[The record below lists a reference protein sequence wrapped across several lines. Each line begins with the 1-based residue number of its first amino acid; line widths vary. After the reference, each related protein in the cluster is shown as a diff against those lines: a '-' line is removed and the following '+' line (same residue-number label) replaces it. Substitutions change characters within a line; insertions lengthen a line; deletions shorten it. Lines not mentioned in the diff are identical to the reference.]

1 MRFFS
6 LPVCFALIAAS
17 SAGAIPTCC
26 GKDSAATVAVTAEAS
41 PKSSSQPRATNPAL
55 PRVDTMRELQ
65 SEAIKKQSA
74 DWGHWGHIPSRY
86 STWLNHSNRLIPI
99 YTFGI
104 TLDPL
109 REEGSVYSDPARLE
123 KLYGKVPTNTV
134 NPTAAYF
141 DQTDVYRLQKK
152 AIEQGRKNIIL
163 FVFDGMDWQTTRAA
177 AIYKSGRVGYDTGRG
192 DVLSFQNYRGTK
204 TDFGYFCT
212 SPRLGGTK
220 FDVNSQVVLGGGKDA
235 SGGFNVKRG
244 GAYPW
249 LEQSNS
255 DYLLGLDRSEP
266 HSVTDS
272 AASAVSMTAGVKT
285 YNGSINYTVDGEHIV
300 PIARELQPQGFQIGV
315 VTNVPL
321 SHATPGAAY
330 ANNVARYDYQDIAR
344 DMVGLRSASHRDHP
358 LQGID
363 VIISGGWGEGKD
375 KDAAQGDNFAQG
387 NPYFHQTDLH
397 AIDRKNGGKY
407 TVAQRT
413 SGVAGRAGLMQGADE
428 AIRQGTRF
436 LGFYGATGGHLPF
449 QTADGGFNP
458 TFDAKGTESYSQAD
472 IDENPTL
479 ADMAEAALKILEK
492 SETGFWL
499 MVEAGDVDWANHAN
513 NLDNSIGAVL
523 SGEAAFERIVDWVE
537 RTQGWDDTAIIV
549 TSDHGHFLV
558 IDDAEVIAEAGR
570 EDRQAVSTP

>member
-1 MRFFS
+1 M
-6 LPVCFALIAAS
+6 IATS
-17 SAGAIPTCC
+17 SVGLTQACY
-26 GKDSAATVAVTAEAS
+26 GKDTVVSVAVAAEAS
-41 PKSSSQPRATNPAL
+41 SKSPTPSRSTDPVSP
-55 PRVDTMRELQ
+55 PVDSMRELQ

-74 DWGHWGHIPSRY
+74 SWGHWGHIPSRY

-109 REEGSVYSDPARLE
+109 REEGSIYSDPARLE
-123 KLYGKVPTNTV
+123 KLYGSVPKATV

-141 DQTDVYRLQKK
+141 DQTDVYRLQKI

-177 AIYKSGRVGYDTGRG
+177 AIYKSGKVSYDTGRG
-192 DVLSFQNYRGTK
+192 DVLSIQNYRGTK
-204 TDFGYFCT
+204 TDFGFFCT

-220 FDVNSQVVLGGGKDA
+220 FDVNSQVVLGGGSDA
-235 SGGFNVKRG
+235 SGGYNAKRG

-300 PIARELQPQGFQIGV
+300 PIARELQPQGFKIGV
-315 VTNVPL
+315 VSNVPL
-321 SHATPGAAY
+321 SHATPAAAY

-344 DMVGLRSASHRDHP
+344 DMVGLRSASHRDKP
-358 LQGID
+358 LEGID

-387 NPYFHQTDLH
+387 NRYFHESDRH

-413 SGVAGRAGLMQGADE
+413 PGVAGRVGLMKGADQ
-428 AIRQGTRF
+428 AIREGTRF
-436 LGFYGATGGHLPF
+436 LGFYGATGGHLPY
-449 QTADGGFNP
+449 QTADGNFNP
-458 TFDAKGTESYSQAD
+458 TFDAKGTEKYSQAD

-479 ADMAEAALKILEK
+479 ADMTEAALKILEK
-492 SETGFWL
+492 SENGFWL

-513 NLDNSIGAVL
+513 NLDSSIGAVL
-523 SGEAAFERIVDWVE
+523 SGDAAFDTLVNWVQ
-537 RTQGWDDTAIIV
+537 RTEGWDDTAIIV

-558 IDDAEVIAEAGR
+558 IDDAEVIADAGR
-570 EDRQAVSTP
+570 ADRQTVSAP